1 MQAEQRW
8 NIEECGQ
15 YGNALRFT
23 KHDVHRGQMR
33 DILNRLLSDEAMRAK
48 ARQLGEAMRGM
59 DGSTCAVEVIEDYL
73 RNRHPL

>member
-8 NIEECGQ
+8 NIEECAR

-23 KHDVHRGQMR
+23 KHSVHRGQMHG
-33 DILNRLLSDEAMRAK
+33 ILDCLLSDEVMRAK

-59 DGSTCAVEVIEDYL
+59 DGPTRAVDVIEGYL
-73 RNRHPL
+73 KDCNPA